1 MKLKINLNL
10 ILKLFFS
17 IPKYKY
23 FFKNNSSW
31 TDYNMNNESPLS
43 VKLKYKKSL
52 SNTKFKI
59 KDYNEDIYPLY

>member
-1 MKLKINLNL
+1 MKLQLHLKL

-17 IPKYKY
+17 IPKYKF

-43 VKLKYKKSL
+43 VKLKYKKS
-52 SNTKFKI
+52 F
-59 KDYNEDIYPLY
+59 